1 MKTIKKAALIISIF
15 ALISGRCSAQT
26 LDAANLTK
34 MLEKILAGQLK
45 GKMASQAADISGQL
59 EQLKQLG
66 QLTGMLTKG
75 AMGSLIKID
84 ENNSTIA
91 FSPMFMK
98 MAAIMAKQHLTSLKQ
113 FDLTP
118 LDDRMAFAIEFA
130 GGSKIAMEFMPQF
143 IELDV
148 KEFAIVGV
156 VPGGIKLEQPKE
168 ALKSLSGYL
177 DSFFGVSE
185 RVGKLMKNVTI
196 EGNTIRLTRP
206 YSASVLGRAMKPE
219 ADGQTASSAAGL
231 LPFKIE
237 QGWLKLSL
245 PANSQKSAVWQIVLN
260 MLLARFK
267 Q

>member
-1 MKTIKKAALIISIF
+1 MKAPIKKALIGLLLSIS
-15 ALISGRCSAQT
+15 SNCSAQNIDT
-26 LDAANLTK
+26 ANLTK
-34 MLEKILAGQLK
+34 MLEKLLAGQLK

-59 EQLKQLG
+59 GQLG

-75 AMGSLIKID
+75 AMGNLIKFD
-84 ENNSTIA
+84 EKNATIA
-91 FSPMFMK
+91 FSPVFMK
-98 MAAIMAKQHLTSLKQ
+98 MAAVMAKQHLTSLKQ

-118 LDDRMAFAIEFA
+118 MNDRLAFAIEFA
-130 GGSKIAMEFMPQF
+130 GGSKMAMEFMPQF

-168 ALKSLSGYL
+168 ALNSLTGYL
-177 DSFFGVSE
+177 DAFLGVSE
-185 RVGKLMKNVTI
+185 RVGKLMKNLTI
-196 EGNTIRLTRP
+196 EGDTVRLARP

-245 PANSQKSAVWQIVLN
+245 PAGSQKSDVWQIVLN

>member
-1 MKTIKKAALIISIF
+1 MKAPVKTALIGILMSV
-15 ALISGRCSAQT
+15 SSNCSAQN
-26 LDAANLTK
+26 LDAGNLTK
-34 MLEKILAGQLK
+34 ILEKLLAGQLK
-45 GKMASQAADISGQL
+45 GKMASQAADVSGQL
-59 EQLKQLG
+59 GQLG
-66 QLTGMLTKG
+66 QLTSILTKG
-75 AMGSLIKID
+75 AMGNLIKFD
-84 ENNSTIA
+84 EKNSTIA
-91 FSPMFMK
+91 FSPVFMK

-118 LDDRMAFAIEFA
+118 MDDRMAFAIEFA
-130 GGSKIAMEFMPQF
+130 GGSKMAMEFMPQF

-156 VPGGIKLEQPKE
+156 VPGGIKLEQSKE
-168 ALKSLSGYL
+168 ALNGLSGYL
-177 DSFFGVSE
+177 DAFLGVSE
-185 RVGKLMKNVTI
+185 RVGKLMKNLTI
-196 EGNTIRLTRP
+196 EGDTIRLTRP

-237 QGWLKLSL
+237 HGWLKLSL
-245 PANSQKSAVWQIVLN
+245 PANSQKSDVWQIVLN